1 MQSLQE
7 ESERCTTN
15 ANKIDQ
21 KMNEIYIPW
30 ICKLFDFCA
39 GMFLFNRINITS
51 RSSLSLPKTS
61 TSFPATASLASRCGA
76 RQWKRWKTAP
86 TARSSVTTHAS
97 PSFDASRFYGDRT
110 EISWAS
116 LQQSSNTY
124 KSVRSDRFPIT
135 FARMKTALEV
145 WSPYG
150 KAVVIKS
157 ESSITELSLKH
168 DHVLF

>member
-21 KMNEIYIPW
+21 KMNKIYIPW
-30 ICKLFDFCA
+30 ICKLFDCCA

-110 EISWAS
+110 RDIVSKPSTIFKHLQVCKIWPISNNFCPDENG
-116 LQQSSNTY
+116 LRGL
-124 KSVRSDRFPIT
+124 KP
-135 FARMKTALEV
+135 V
-145 WSPYG
+145 W
-150 KAVVIKS
+150 
-157 ESSITELSLKH
+157 
-168 DHVLF
+168 